1 MNPEVQPS
9 LLVMTATINPQPGA
23 VGLDR
28 TDPALRMK
36 DYCEALD
43 FYLSKKSR
51 LIDRI
56 VFVENSHSDL
66 SPLQRLAEN
75 NRGSKQVEFVSFY
88 GLDYPP
94 EYIRGY
100 GEFKLLDYAFHNSR
114 LLTQLKSDDKW
125 WKVTGRYRAVNIDSL
140 VRTAPRHYDMYADFR
155 FGKHW
160 VDVRLLSFSR
170 SGYERLILGR
180 YHEMAG
186 LLLEKYF
193 YDRFGP
199 LFEGKRG
206 SVDGIDPEFR
216 VVPRIE
222 GIGGWRDIK
231 YMSGTLRMRH
241 YVRSTLK
248 FLRNLAT

>member
-1 MNPEVQPS
+1 MNSEVQPS
-9 LLVMTATINPQPGA
+9 LLMMTATINPQPGA
-23 VGLDR
+23 AGLDR

-114 LLTQLKSDDKW
+114 LLTQFCTFPENTEL
-125 WKVTGRYRAVNIDSL
+125 AVIEQGVVS
-140 VRTAPRHYDMYADFR
+140 ADF
-155 FGKHW
+155 
-160 VDVRLLSFSR
+160 SAPTS
-170 SGYERLILGR
+170 ERLIR
-180 YHEMAG
+180 A
-186 LLLEKYF
+186 
-193 YDRFGP
+193 R
-199 LFEGKRG
+199 RG
-206 SVDGIDPEFR
+206 S
-216 VVPRIE
+216 PR
-222 GIGGWRDIK
+222 
-231 YMSGTLRMRH
+231 
-241 YVRSTLK
+241 
-248 FLRNLAT
+248 